1 MKTVKSQTKKKR
13 FPVFIGVGMIL
24 SVILAGCSSSSSGGE
39 HYGANYNFISIK
51 NKSDLYYYSDTRIV
65 YIMFSQ
71 VSQGGGYGYLAPYY
85 SENGKL
91 CIYDSEKEQIVE
103 LDK

>member
-1 MKTVKSQTKKKR
+1 MKTVKSQTKRKAL
-13 FPVFIGVGMIL
+13 PVFIGAGMIL
-24 SVILAGCSSSSSGGE
+24 SFILAGCSSSSSGGE
-39 HYGANYNFISIK
+39 HFDANYNFISIK

-65 YIMFSQ
+65 YIMFKDQ
-71 VSQGGGYGYLAPYY
+71 RGYAGYGYLAPYY